1 MIRTSDETPQSE
13 HNEHRL
19 RRAFSWLEQS
29 EKAGPDEEKF
39 IFLWIAFNAAY
50 GAEPIDIDEDNSKVK
65 RSIGTFLR
73 AIIEHDEYQ
82 KIETILWDKHPGV
95 IRNILNNHYMFKPF
109 WQWVRGEPEGADWRE
124 RFEAAGER
132 TERAIENL
140 DVGGVFIEVF
150 RRLYEL
156 RNQIFY
162 GGVTFAEEWSRT
174 LHRDGT
180 RIMADI
186 VSVILQIMKADIDA
200 NPASETWGKV
210 ASPPV
215 NGEGREES

>member
-1 MIRTSDETPQSE
+1 M
-13 HNEHRL
+13 
-19 RRAFSWLEQS
+19 
-29 EKAGPDEEKF
+29 
-39 IFLWIAFNAAY
+39 
-50 GAEPIDIDEDNSKVK
+50 
-65 RSIGTFLR
+65 
-73 AIIEHDEYQ
+73 
-82 KIETILWDKHPGV
+82 
-95 IRNILNNHYMFKPF
+95 
-109 WQWVRGEPEGADWRE
+109 
-124 RFEAAGER
+124 
-132 TERAIENL
+132 
-140 DVGGVFIEVF
+140 GGVFIEVF

>member
-1 MIRTSDETPQSE
+1 M
-13 HNEHRL
+13 
-19 RRAFSWLEQS
+19 
-29 EKAGPDEEKF
+29 
-39 IFLWIAFNAAY
+39 
-50 GAEPIDIDEDNSKVK
+50 
-65 RSIGTFLR
+65 
-73 AIIEHDEYQ
+73 
-82 KIETILWDKHPGV
+82 
-95 IRNILNNHYMFKPF
+95 
-109 WQWVRGEPEGADWRE
+109 RGEPEGADWRE

-200 NPASETWGKV
+200 NPALKPGERSLPPRSTARGGKNRKHRACTALQEEASFSGQSVRAVEFRRSKPYHEKLEDPTLTSKKRRGSLADAEDPRGLFPRRRNRGVRFHRLASESG
-210 ASPPV
+210 
-215 NGEGREES
+215 GERPR